1 MDMVNKARMIV
12 QDLVP
17 DETMT
22 MVERRMKSFAPRLM
36 KGVKAL
42 AAKLTRGIKNNRVS
56 KKKI

>member
-17 DETMT
+17 DDTMT
-22 MVERRMKSFAPRLM
+22 MVERRMKSVTPRLM